1 MKTILCALAATGAL
15 AVQDT
20 SPPVITLSLAAKHA
34 FDQDCTAHTCPQK
47 NAGGYKSVTC
57 EVDSTE
63 SECPLPTCAAYDHH
77 DGVLTCSMYTEAVN
91 VNNQVIPA
99 AQAKTIPFTR
109 NLRAEFLLRYDA
121 VDAAGNDAEQVS
133 FTFIFHEPVPPTLTT
148 EFGSVTATEALRSTS
163 IALNSATR
171 TEAEACSQGGTTA
184 PCTWTIKGDSTA
196 NDDYDGDVTANIR
209 VSLTAPGDKPRRKVA
224 QAAANLKVDTR
235 QLGDWTFVTKV
246 HDNAGIFGY
255 ENGLEQDNVFTQTVT
270 TTVSDNTKPIITS
283 DDWNLAKGYNDHQS
297 TLECGVDTYVEAH
310 ANCWDKRDQWDTATA
325 KYLVKRTAV
334 SNTFVTSPSSYPANT
349 KTLDAAASETT
360 DYKVTYTCSDS
371 SSNAATPT
379 VRTIT
384 VQDTTDPVVT
394 MLGQTVVENSAGT
407 DASHAG
413 KTDFENGAAGKLNI
427 SKLRTQVGCTDEC
440 DTSPTIVATLH
451 FGGDCTGNLVGGDG
465 NLDNFPEYTAG
476 DYSVK
481 YVCSDG
487 NAGDVRTARTH
498 QQCRKIQNVD
508 HTKPTITIL
517 GQDSMTLEATHTG
530 NYVDD
535 GAVCSDQVDGVISQ
549 NVEVSGDVVNLSKA
563 GAYDITYNCKDSA
576 GNSAPTLHRS
586 VTVKQ
591 TTCPTCV
598 LNDAPATAA
607 PLLHEASFP
616 YTDAGAVC
624 SDLIDGIVTTV
635 PTSDVNVEQTG
646 TYTVTYRAK
655 NSVPLWNDDAA
666 CRGTANSYFRTVKVV
681 DTLKP
686 IIQLKYNSVEV
697 ARSAVL
703 DTGIPDSQTGVAAAN
718 PAASGLTLMAEQAT
732 GSANAWVLAAAASA
746 VTGLALLGLS
756 SRAATATSVPV

>member
-34 FDQDCTAHTCPQK
+34 FDQDCTAHSCPQK

-209 VSLTAPGDKPRRKVA
+209 VSLTAPGA
-224 QAAANLKVDTR
+224 GATAFATQAAANLKVDTR

-451 FGGDCTGNLVGGDG
+451 FGGDCTGTLVGGDG

-549 NVEVSGDVVNLSKA
+549 NVEIG
-563 GAYDITYNCKDSA
+563 
-576 GNSAPTLHRS
+576 R
-586 VTVKQ
+586 
-591 TTCPTCV
+591 
-598 LNDAPATAA
+598 
-607 PLLHEASFP
+607 AS
-616 YTDAGAVC
+616 
-624 SDLIDGIVTTV
+624 
-635 PTSDVNVEQTG
+635 
-646 TYTVTYRAK
+646 
-655 NSVPLWNDDAA
+655 
-666 CRGTANSYFRTVKVV
+666 CRERV
-681 DTLKP
+681 
-686 IIQLKYNSVEV
+686 
-697 ARSAVL
+697 
-703 DTGIPDSQTGVAAAN
+703 
-718 PAASGLTLMAEQAT
+718 
-732 GSANAWVLAAAASA
+732 
-746 VTGLALLGLS
+746 
-756 SRAATATSVPV
+756 